1 MVGGADSYVGDS
13 VVGAS
18 LASQTVTSA
27 GSIVLSLAAA
37 SVSKLKNFTSGTE
50 IGEDFKALFVGGIG
64 SYVGEAVVGGASY
77 GFNGIS
83 FSGAASKSRQRVRN
97 SVGSIEFSGAAT
109 KLRTKNY
116 TALGDILFAA
126 AADSFRLTRGAS
138 IWEGADVIP
147 GGSLDSGGSIWE
159 GSTSPGGTVVSV
171 SNNIWR
177 SV

>member
-18 LASQTVTSA
+18 LASKTVTST
-27 GSIVLSLAAA
+27 GSLVLSLAAA

-50 IGEDFKALFVGGIG
+50 IDAGVAALFVGGVG
-64 SYVGEAVVGGASY
+64 SYIGEAVVGGVSY
-77 GFNGIS
+77 RFNGIS
-83 FSGAASKSRQRVRN
+83 FTGSAGKSRHRVRQ

-116 TALGDILFAA
+116 TAVGDILFAA
-126 AADSFRLTRGAS
+126 TAQSFRLTRGAS
-138 IWEGADVIP
+138 IWEGIDAIP
-147 GGSLDSGGSIWE
+147 GGSLVSGGSIWE

-171 SNNIWR
+171 SDNIWG